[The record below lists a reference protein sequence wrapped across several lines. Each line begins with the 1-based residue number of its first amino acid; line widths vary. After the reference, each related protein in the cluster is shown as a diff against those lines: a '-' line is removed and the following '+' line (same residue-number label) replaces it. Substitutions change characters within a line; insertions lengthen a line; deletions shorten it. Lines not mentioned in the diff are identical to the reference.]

1 MYHHGDLTA
10 GWSNVLIFQ
19 MRKLRPRKLNDFKVN
34 PDELMRNQDLRRSA
48 STQTHIVHQQLNMS
62 EIVLSV

>member
-10 GWSNVLIFQ
+10 GWSNVLIFH
-19 MRKLRPRKLNDFKVN
+19 MRKLRPRQLNDLLKVN

-48 STQTHIVHQQLNMS
+48 NTQTHIVHQ
-62 EIVLSV
+62 